1 MTTPGGN
8 VLVVLLEGG
17 SRSELRRAV
26 SRRSDDSQTVRIV
39 APASVGKLE
48 WLTSDEDAAR
58 KDARERGAEAAW
70 AILDQ
75 GRIAVERGDVDPVQA
90 VEDALRT
97 FDPDEIL
104 VVGGSFDGALELALG
119 EFGIPVRRIGAMS
132 PPEPGDEL
140 RRDVRDVAQGR
151 KPASPFAFLAGV
163 NLVVLAVVALIVLL
177 AVLAIWLF

>member
-26 SRRSDDSQTVRIV
+26 SRRSDDRQTVRIV

-58 KDARERGAEAAW
+58 EEASQRGAEAAW

-119 EFGIPVRRIGAMS
+119 QFGIPVRRIGAMR

-140 RRDVRDVAQGR
+140 R
-151 KPASPFAFLAGV
+151 
-163 NLVVLAVVALIVLL
+163 
-177 AVLAIWLF
+177 